1 MSYFNEVGLRNI
13 RFTFVSNELERTML
27 KALAHHLKRSQ
38 GDVIRLLIREAVI
51 VNGCKIDIDEPP
63 VSSNNLQEA
72 IYKTK

>member
-1 MSYFNEVGLRNI
+1 MSYFKEVGLRSI
-13 RFTFVSNELERTML
+13 RFTFVCTEIERTML
-27 KALAHHLKRSQ
+27 AALSQQLQRSQ
-38 GDVIRLLIREAVI
+38 GDVVRCLIREAVI